1 MDKILIYMLIKHN
14 FIWDEVY
21 NALKNKEIIDKS
33 QVKKICANIKSN
45 YVTIINDKYPY
56 YLRTV
61 LKPPFAVFYYG
72 NFDLMN
78 KKHICI
84 ESDVNNQNIK
94 YLKFLSANDYVLCF
108 KHSTLNDNSLDLLTK
123 NHLPYIIYLD
133 NMATI
138 INDKSL
144 TKMIDPKQSCFVS
157 ETYDCEQKMSTRFFY
172 GSNIPIIFFGKLNL
186 KNQDE
191 KHYLAQKNNKI
202 YLCSN
207 DVCNPDDEKELKY
220 LKIKNFKDFKIVFI
234 NKN

>member
-33 QVKKICANIKSN
+33 QVKRICANIKSN

-72 NFDLMN
+72 NFDLIN

-84 ESDVNNQNIK
+84 ESDVNNQNLK
-94 YLKFLSANDYVLCF
+94 YLKFLATNDYVLCF
-108 KHSTLNDNSLDLLTK
+108 KYSTLNEKSLNLLTE
-123 NHLPYIIYLD
+123 NHLSYIIYLD

-138 INDKSL
+138 INDNSL
-144 TKMIDPKQSCFVS
+144 TKMIDSKQSCFVS
-157 ETYDCEQKMSTRFFY
+157 ETYDYEQKMSIRFFY

-186 KNQDE
+186 KNKDE

-207 DVCNPDDEKELKY
+207 DVCNYDNEKELKY
-220 LKIKNFKDFKIVFI
+220 IKIKNFKDFKIVFI